1 REISTILEK
10 ERDRASSLEKEIRQE
25 ERVNNELKEELERK
39 TALISEYEESIKS
52 IKGNLEE
59 VNNRYLEVL
68 EKFEKEKRIAINLE
82 MLILDL
88 DKELGLMDIAKKL
101 ELEDETPEI
110 TIKS

>member
-1 REISTILEK
+1 
-10 ERDRASSLEKEIRQE
+10 
-25 ERVNNELKEELERK
+25 
-39 TALISEYEESIKS
+39 
-52 IKGNLEE
+52 
-59 VNNRYLEVL
+59 
-68 EKFEKEKRIAINLE
+68 